1 MTAGSTGKSR
11 GAFVVF
17 EGGDRTG
24 KSTQVAKLI
33 ERLKG
38 EGTPVEHFRFPRRD
52 TPIGRLIGQYLAG
65 EWSAGGCP
73 QVANLLFTANR
84 WEEQAR
90 LEKHLTEGT
99 IVVCDRYSYSG
110 IAYAVGALSLDAKWV
125 KEAERGLI
133 APDCVFYLELD
144 PTKAATRADYGNE
157 IYEKHDVQQKVYEA
171 FKVFSGES
179 YWKPIN
185 AGRDIETV
193 HSDIWESF
201 QNVKNNLCDA
211 PEAKIPR
218 LWGDNL

>member
-1 MTAGSTGKSR
+1 MDMITTPFTSNVTFYCDLTQDYHPRLFRHACGTA
-11 GAFVVF
+11 
-17 EGGDRTG
+17 
-24 KSTQVAKLI
+24 
-33 ERLKG
+33 
-38 EGTPVEHFRFPRRD
+38 FRRPYS
-52 TPIGRLIGQYLAG
+52 L
-65 EWSAGGCP
+65 
-73 QVANLLFTANR
+73 
-84 WEEQAR
+84 
-90 LEKHLTEGT
+90 
-99 IVVCDRYSYSG
+99 VVCSLILVTEPLRHNFCHEMYLSMQ
-110 IAYAVGALSLDAKWV
+110 SLDAKWV